1 MRGLGLK
8 LTMTPGRRKATVATV
23 ACGVLAIAV
32 ALAAGRGRPDPRPD
46 GAGATSA
53 ELRVRRGELV
63 TTVLLTGEV
72 RPISSESLVVPR
84 TAVRPLQIRW
94 LAEDGSEVR
103 AGEMVIELDSTAAAS
118 VLEDLRA
125 RLDIQR
131 SQVASERATGA
142 LRVDEQ
148 RLAVDRRRAELRK
161 AEIEADVPPEV
172 LPRRELHERTLRLE
186 RARAALA
193 KAEGELGATRRE
205 AEADLRIA
213 LIEQSKVE
221 RELAEAEGTL
231 DLLRIRAPRSGPFLL
246 NESWNGPRRY
256 AVGDNVW
263 PGWPLAVVADGS
275 EMQVEAWL
283 WDVDD
288 GRIAVGAP
296 AVCVL
301 DAFPR
306 ERVIG
311 RVRSVAPAARERGAP
326 GGRRAFAVAVAFEAP
341 TAARVSPGMSARAE
355 VESRRWGPVLLAPR
369 AALDLDSAPPRA
381 ATVARGVREVR
392 LGACGP
398 QECVVEWGLEEA
410 ERLRPWRSGV
420 GA

>member
-1 MRGLGLK
+1 MRGLVST
-8 LTMTPGRRKATVATV
+8 LTGTPARRNATAAVV
-23 ACGVLAIAV
+23 ACGVLALTV
-32 ALAAGRGRPDPRPD
+32 ALAAGRGRPDPRPAGT
-46 GAGATSA
+46 GAPATD
-53 ELRVRRGELV
+53 LRVRRGELV
-63 TTVLLTGEV
+63 ISVLLTGEV

-94 LAEDGSEVR
+94 LAEDGSEVT
-103 AGEMVIELDSTAAAS
+103 AGGKVIELDSTAAAS

-131 SQVASERATGA
+131 SQVAKERAAGA
-142 LRVDEQ
+142 LRADEE
-148 RLAVDRRRAELRK
+148 RMAVEKRKLELRK

-172 LPRRELHERTLRLE
+172 LPRRELHERRLRLE

-193 KAEGELGATRRE
+193 KAEGELNATQRE
-205 AEADLRIA
+205 SEADLRIA
-213 LIEQSKVE
+213 LIEQGKVE
-221 RELAEAEGTL
+221 RELAEAESSL

-301 DAFPR
+301 DAFPG
-306 ERVIG
+306 ERIGG

-326 GGRRAFAVAVAFEAP
+326 GGRRAFAVVVALEAP
-341 TAARVSPGMSARAE
+341 ATARISPGMSARAE
-355 VESRRWGPVLLAPR
+355 VESGRWGPALLAPR
-369 AALDLDSAPPRA
+369 AALDLDSAPARA
-381 ATVARGVREVR
+381 ATVARGVKEVR

-410 ERLRPWRSGV
+410 ERLRPWHPGE
-420 GA
+420 GE